1 MKLEN
6 QSGDNCEIGFNKSEQ
21 WYGWVGYRM
30 YKIIRRVNDKPVKL
44 LNQFYSSD
52 SDRFIGFELDERDKR
67 FYI

>member
-6 QSGDNCEIGFNKSEQ
+6 QSGDSCEMGFNKPQQ

-30 YKIIRRVNDKPVKL
+30 YKIIRGVNDKPVEFLNKL
-44 LNQFYSSD
+44 YISD
-52 SDRFIGFELDERDKR
+52 SDRYIGFELDERDKR

>member
-6 QSGDNCEIGFNKSEQ
+6 QSGDSCEMGFNKPQQ

-30 YKIIRRVNDKPVKL
+30 YKIIRGVNDKPVEF

-52 SDRFIGFELDERDKR
+52 NDRIVSFELDERDKI
-67 FYI
+67 FWI